1 MSNKDYDI
9 IEEYNKYF
17 VTYVTQYTTPERQAE
32 QFKIVS
38 ALKNTPT
45 TETINSITETR
56 ALQNEK
62 IYSDV

>member
-17 VTYVTQYTTPERQAE
+17 ITYVTQYTTPERQAE

-38 ALKNTPT
+38 AL
-45 TETINSITETR
+45 
-56 ALQNEK
+56 
-62 IYSDV
+62 